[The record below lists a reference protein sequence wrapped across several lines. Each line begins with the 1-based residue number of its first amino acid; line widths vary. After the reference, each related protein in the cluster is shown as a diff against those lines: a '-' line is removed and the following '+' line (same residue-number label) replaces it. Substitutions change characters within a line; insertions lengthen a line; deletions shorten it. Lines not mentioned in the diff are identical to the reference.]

1 MRRWFQ
7 TERTTRMKGLS
18 EHSSFPCEGN
28 IQEARLP
35 EMKEVKDKEVRAGQR
50 VGKR

>member
-1 MRRWFQ
+1 
-7 TERTTRMKGLS
+7 MKGLS

-35 EMKEVKDKEVRAGQR
+35 EMKEVNDKEVRAGQR